1 MQGVPQAGTD
11 FLLWPRIR
19 VQGLVANLNAKAVP
33 EIERPSEK
41 T

>member
-11 FLLWPRIR
+11 FLLWPRFMCW
-19 VQGLVANLNAKAVP
+19 GLVANLNANAVP
-33 EIERPSEK
+33 EIERLSKK

>member
-11 FLLWPRIR
+11 FCYGPRF
-19 VQGLVANLNAKAVP
+19 GAYANHNANAVP
-33 EIERPSEK
+33 EIEQLSKK